1 MALCYKSCD
10 NARTPMQWS
19 DAPCAGFTT
28 GTPWLQVNPNYV
40 SINAASQLHDRDSV
54 FFWYKQLIALR
65 KNPDYKETIVYGRML
80 PYLREQK
87 NLMAFFRKSEQQT
100 LLILANYQKEPQDV
114 CLPADQFRILANNYP
129 QLNLNG
135 NVAQLQGYQAVVLEL
150 L

>member
-1 MALCYKSCD
+1 
-10 NARTPMQWS
+10 
-19 DAPCAGFTT
+19 
-28 GTPWLQVNPNYV
+28 
-40 SINAASQLHDRDSV
+40 
-54 FFWYKQLIALR
+54 
-65 KNPDYKETIVYGRML
+65 
-80 PYLREQK
+80 
-87 NLMAFFRKSEQQT
+87 MAFFRKSEQQT